1 MYPSVIRL
9 LDPRHLVVVLIVRHP
24 PWCYARPLTGGIT
37 ITHSSH
43 LQSSCTHPPISSL
56 FCLSPTVEHFPLP
69 RYPAATCTSVAL
81 DRTSMRLYKNSF
93 LYWIYWTHRHYYFL
107 VQSSVRRRWFFFFL
121 SLRLG
126 QHQIGMDVLCCVV
139 SRSKLFISTGIY
151 HPSPVA
157 IYARKSSGLFLFLF
171 FLTLV
176 FNHSFFILIIFMSLK
191 QLSVSHAIF
200 LFLLLLSHYQWILLW
215 FPLFFFFLS
224 FQFSYCV
231 SRLVFLL
238 FFCVSQSRS
247 SWFCDTLLAQSFK

>member
-171 FLTLV
+171 FDSRFQSLILYSHHFHV
-176 FNHSFFILIIFMSLK
+176 SQAAFSVSCNFSFFTL
-191 QLSVSHAIF
+191 A
-200 LFLLLLSHYQWILLW
+200 
-215 FPLFFFFLS
+215 FPLSMNLIMISSFFFFLS

-238 FFCVSQSRS
+238 FFCVSVSIE
-247 SWFCDTLLAQSFK
+247 LVL